1 MSGSSDQR
9 LSIRLSFD
17 GAQEARAQLEQLGQV
32 GDTAMRKL
40 ETGGQAAGRGVA
52 AVSAAGDALR
62 AGLGQINGDLA
73 NTGRQFEDLARSTVG
88 LAAAL
93 RTGAGL
99 AGAIGGVVAVASAA
113 YAIFQ
118 NWDSISKTFGSTID
132 WLTGRYRENAD
143 ELKKVNDVLL
153 EFARLSETAAERAV
167 RAQVRTLESLATAG
181 QASRQALSGE
191 ITSLQGEF
199 DRRIGFN
206 EARFRAQ
213 RQGEAAQIGGAS
225 SISPEESERILQM
238 EIEGI
243 RQRAANDPRVQ
254 QTSAELRQR
263 QGAVRELDDRL
274 RWLQGQIAGLNEATG
289 SLLNAPPP
297 PPGGGGGGSGGGRA
311 TRQEVTE
318 AEREYQRL
326 VQQGVQL
333 AGTAATEQQR
343 YGEQV
348 LALSAALGAARI
360 TQEQYNAAVAAL
372 DPAARA
378 AREAQE
384 QAARQAEQ
392 FARRSRD
399 ALAQIGETA
408 MDRIGTGLVN
418 AFTSGGKAALDFQSL
433 MKGVT
438 ASIAADLLKL
448 AVVTPITNAVFGTSR
463 PTLMGAFGGAAQ
475 PSAPVVGASGMPSVG
490 IGEVLG
496 FSGLLGGGSSGGMFS
511 GLGSSLGLTGSG
523 GLLTTPLF
531 TTSAG
536 AMATA
541 PLPAGVMGPV
551 LPATALG
558 PMGMGTTFGSLLG
571 GAGVGFGAGMLTSSL
586 VGSQRGTVGPGG
598 TIGAGGGALAGAL
611 IGSIFPGVGTLAGG
625 LIGGALGGGGGAMFG
640 PTRGGMASRSGG
652 DVYLGTD
659 ANGQLIITGARGK
672 RFDEGAARSEVQA
685 QLDAINQQIGVRGLS
700 FAGAGQAAVGFGAAS
715 GSPRELSLTS
725 LVGQLRGGNANQM
738 TAFSTLAGR
747 GGNLEQALQ
756 AADFITQIFE
766 PLSKAGEQTDSF
778 TAAMEALAKT
788 YDDAIT
794 KARDLG
800 LATEALDAKRS
811 ESLAKLRADTQRGF
825 DASVRGARGE
835 SFVDQLMGVRDNF
848 QANAGSYLAAGRDA
862 NVLYAAQVSAIVN
875 NLDVKQLATAIDT
888 LNGFDDVAV
897 LFARARKEQLEA
909 AEAQIKAA
917 EAAQATAETLRSAL
931 AAGGAIRNYLD
942 GLSATS
948 AGGLSP
954 SDQFTNAQSI
964 FGRDLALS
972 RGGDLDALGRITGS
986 AENLLSAGR
995 GMFASGSEFQALL
1008 QMVQSSLANLP
1019 ATRSYEQQTLDTLT
1033 RIANGQQVAVEL
1045 LGLLSADANRD
1056 QRITWPE
1063 FEAWTRAN
1071 EAQTSQLASALGVS
1085 NTSLASIFTQLDSN
1099 GDGTLAQLEIQSALS
1114 AAANNR
1120 LDGVISTGTGTVEQL
1135 VQQNSLSSA
1144 LVALGQLT
1152 YSGNTIMAASLQ
1164 AANQSLITGNRYA
1177 AATAYNTM
1185 LAANRSGG
1193 GGIPISGFAKGG
1205 VFDGPIMFPMRDGMG
1220 MLGEAGPEAIMPL
1233 ARGSDGSLGVR
1244 VAGGGSDGMAKLIN
1258 GLIAEVAELRAEMRR
1273 MADAGERTADAT
1285 EDTAATN
1292 STMARREV
1300 IVGRRVA

>member
-1 MSGSSDQR
+1 
-9 LSIRLSFD
+9 
-17 GAQEARAQLEQLGQV
+17 V
-32 GDTAMRKL
+32 
-40 ETGGQAAGRGVA
+40 
-52 AVSAAGDALR
+52 
-62 AGLGQINGDLA
+62 
-73 NTGRQFEDLARSTVG
+73 TVG
-88 LAAAL
+88 
-93 RTGAGL
+93 G
-99 AGAIGGVVAVASAA
+99 
-113 YAIFQ
+113 
-118 NWDSISKTFGSTID
+118 
-132 WLTGRYRENAD
+132 
-143 ELKKVNDVLL
+143 
-153 EFARLSETAAERAV
+153 
-167 RAQVRTLESLATAG
+167 
-181 QASRQALSGE
+181 
-191 ITSLQGEF
+191 
-199 DRRIGFN
+199 
-206 EARFRAQ
+206 
-213 RQGEAAQIGGAS
+213 
-225 SISPEESERILQM
+225 
-238 EIEGI
+238 
-243 RQRAANDPRVQ
+243 
-254 QTSAELRQR
+254 
-263 QGAVRELDDRL
+263 
-274 RWLQGQIAGLNEATG
+274 
-289 SLLNAPPP
+289 
-297 PPGGGGGGSGGGRA
+297 
-311 TRQEVTE
+311 
-318 AEREYQRL
+318 
-326 VQQGVQL
+326 
-333 AGTAATEQQR
+333 
-343 YGEQV
+343 
-348 LALSAALGAARI
+348 ALGA
-360 TQEQYNAAVAAL
+360 
-372 DPAARA
+372 
-378 AREAQE
+378 
-384 QAARQAEQ
+384 
-392 FARRSRD
+392 
-399 ALAQIGETA
+399 
-408 MDRIGTGLVN
+408 
-418 AFTSGGKAALDFQSL
+418 
-433 MKGVT
+433 
-438 ASIAADLLKL
+438 
-448 AVVTPITNAVFGTSR
+448 
-463 PTLMGAFGGAAQ
+463 GAA
-475 PSAPVVGASGMPSVG
+475 
-490 IGEVLG
+490 
-496 FSGLLGGGSSGGMFS
+496 
-511 GLGSSLGLTGSG
+511 
-523 GLLTTPLF
+523 
-531 TTSAG
+531 
-536 AMATA
+536 
-541 PLPAGVMGPV
+541 
-551 LPATALG
+551 
-558 PMGMGTTFGSLLG
+558 
-571 GAGVGFGAGMLTSSL
+571 GFGAGMLTSSI
-586 VGSQRGTVGPGG
+586 VGGMRGTVGPGG
-598 TIGAGGGALAGAL
+598 MIGAGLGTGLGFLVGGPLGA
-611 IGSIFPGVGTLAGG
+611 VV
-625 LIGGALGGGGGAMFG
+625 GGALGGGGGAMFG

-725 LVGQLRGGNANQM
+725 LVGHLRGGNANQM

-778 TAAMEALAKT
+778 TAAMDALAKT
-788 YDDAIT
+788 YDEAIT

-800 LATEALDAKRS
+800 LATEVLEAKRS
-811 ESLAKLRADTQRGF
+811 EALAKMRADAQRGF
-825 DASVRGARGE
+825 DSAVRGARGE

-848 QANAGSYLAAGRDA
+848 QANAASYLAAGRDP

-875 NLDVKQLATAIDT
+875 SLDVRQLTTAVEALRGI
-888 LNGFDDVAV
+888 DDVAV
-897 LFARARKEQLEA
+897 LFAETAIRQKEV
-909 AEAQIKAA
+909 AESLAKTSDA
-917 EAAQATAETLRSAL
+917 LRSAL
-931 AAGGAIRNYLD
+931 NAGGAIRGYLD
-942 GLSATS
+942 NLGATG

-1033 RIANGQQVAVEL
+1033 RIANGQQAAVEL

-1135 VQQNSLSSA
+1135 AQQNGTLTSLA
-1144 LVALGQLT
+1144 ALGQLT
-1152 YSGNTIMAASLQ
+1152 FSGTNLMVASLQ
-1164 AANQSLITGNRYA
+1164 AVNENLATGNRYA

-1185 LAANRSGG
+1185 LAANRNGG

-1244 VAGGGSDGMAKLIN
+1244 VNGGGSDGMAKLIES
-1258 GLIAEVAELRAEMRR
+1258 LTAEVAELRAEMRR